1 MKEQDK
7 TSEEELSEVETG
19 NLLEK
24 ELRVII
30 IKIMKQLRR
39 TMGAQTEVRSF
50 QQRVRKYKEQPE
62 MKNTINE
69 VNTLEGNNSRL
80 DDEKE

>member
-30 IKIMKQLRR
+30 IKIIK
-39 TMGAQTEVRSF
+39 
-50 QQRVRKYKEQPE
+50 
-62 MKNTINE
+62 
-69 VNTLEGNNSRL
+69 
-80 DDEKE
+80 

>member
-39 TMGAQTEVRSF
+39 TMGAQT
-50 QQRVRKYKEQPE
+50 
-62 MKNTINE
+62 
-69 VNTLEGNNSRL
+69 
-80 DDEKE
+80 

>member
-1 MKEQDK
+1 MKEPDK

-62 MKNTINE
+62 MKNN
-69 VNTLEGNNSRL
+69 
-80 DDEKE
+80 